1 MESDPFFK
9 QRVHG
14 LHDQKFSA
22 RKETEP
28 PNPSH
33 GKAGCAECKGG
44 WARGSRPPGAAVQV
58 TRTVR
63 AAGTGAQRRRREPD
77 PRTSGCQLPSRPS
90 ACPAAPPR
98 VPSRLRERRR
108 PLPGARP
115 LESRLGSPRS
125 ARAGHPP
132 GPRAGTPARR
142 PSPHSPAGGA
152 GSSQKDAARQGGG
165 CWLHPVPPGLG
176 LGLACRPPT
185 RAAPPPTPAA
195 GGSLRWASRQPRC
208 SRLFYGA
215 IVTRLRGHKGQSQ
228 LRSGSLSSALAPHLR
243 RGSPVPRAVVPGHP
257 SPGP

>member
-1 MESDPFFK
+1 M
-9 QRVHG
+9 H
-14 LHDQKFSA
+14 HQKFSA

-44 WARGSRPPGAAVQV
+44 WARGSPPPGAPVQV

-77 PRTSGCQLPSRPS
+77 PRTSGCPIPSRPS

-142 PSPHSPAGGA
+142 PSAPLTRGRRGLLPEGRCAARRRLLAPPRPAWPWPWPGLSPA
-152 GSSQKDAARQGGG
+152 
-165 CWLHPVPPGLG
+165 H
-176 LGLACRPPT
+176 
-185 RAAPPPTPAA
+185 
-195 GGSLRWASRQPRC
+195 PRC
-208 SRLFYGA
+208 ASANPSRGWVPALGVAPTSLFPSVLWGN
-215 IVTRLRGHKGQSQ
+215 S
-228 LRSGSLSSALAPHLR
+228 
-243 RGSPVPRAVVPGHP
+243 HP
-257 SPGP
+257 SQGA